1 MPNERSVIFMADDV
15 HRHDHII
22 RESSDRTDGMGFLL
36 GLIILA
42 IFLFLLLFYGIPF
55 LRNAIL

>member
-1 MPNERSVIFMADDV
+1 MADDV